1 MKLAWTTK
9 KEPIIKKKKST
20 SNVDGGYFSEVK

>member
-1 MKLAWTTK
+1 MQLAWTTE

-20 SNVDGGYFSEVK
+20 SNVDGVYFGEVK